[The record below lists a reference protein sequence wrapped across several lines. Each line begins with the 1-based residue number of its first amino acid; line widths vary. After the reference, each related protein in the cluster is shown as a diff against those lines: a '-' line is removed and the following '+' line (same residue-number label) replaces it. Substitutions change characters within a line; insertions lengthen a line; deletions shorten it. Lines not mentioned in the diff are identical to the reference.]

1 MCVCVWGM
9 CGAGGVESV
18 ECGWLWCGVGVV
30 VGVRGWAPTDVGVG
44 WKCVSLAGELTT
56 TLFLEQLHHVSSLQC
71 QDSVVSW
78 GCEQCREEGFVTSSY
93 SFPQHLCSANP
104 LVFAKNTSSCDGMW
118 QIESP
123 VFIVRFFVR
132 LKIIFH
138 LGSSWVAKTLCM
150 LRNCFFA
157 SFFALSLS
165 TIIKII
171 VPQLLSRSTYIAGVG
186 VHAT

>member
-1 MCVCVWGM
+1 M
-9 CGAGGVESV
+9 
-18 ECGWLWCGVGVV
+18 V

-150 LRNCFFA
+150 LRNCFFCQL
-157 SFFALSLS
+157 FRPLFIHYNQNYCP
-165 TIIKII
+165 TII
-171 VPQLLSRSTYIAGVG
+171 VPLHLHSGSGRACNMKSLCSSLRLDVVTTDSV
-186 VHAT
+186 V